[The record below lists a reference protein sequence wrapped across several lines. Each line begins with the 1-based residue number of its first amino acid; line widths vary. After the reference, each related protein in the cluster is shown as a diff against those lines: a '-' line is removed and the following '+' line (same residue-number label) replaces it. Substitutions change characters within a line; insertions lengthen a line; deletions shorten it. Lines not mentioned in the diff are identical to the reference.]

1 MKAEDRTQNTDTYMA
16 DKGKENMKEN
26 KKDAHKSRGN
36 AGKNHVT
43 ETENFRKR
51 KYQVGRSDQRCQM
64 QRKIKLKMTEM
75 VF

>member
-1 MKAEDRTQNTDTYMA
+1 MA

-64 QRKIKLKMTEM
+64 KRKSS
-75 VF
+75 